1 MKQRDLLLAGL
12 LLLGGS
18 VFAQNAPDLTNPNSA
33 KQVFFQGFEDD
44 WNTWSTTEVDRI
56 TQLEYWDKSGDHEG
70 NDMKPWEDG
79 WTKISQKRDSL
90 MILYNGV
97 VIIDDAEK
105 KKSIKNANGDAN
117 KIELWGEESYDPATI
132 IEDNDPNSDRAKNL
146 ALFGED
152 GQTHYFKFT
161 SDTIKTKPDN
171 TQSYTNNL
179 SARYRRNLFV
189 RLKPG
194 DIEENSSYRLTFYV
208 KAKKLPG
215 HSDPVT
221 GIPYNATPTIYAD
234 VMRGY
239 FHNDVAFSM
248 GYLSNNKDTNPY
260 GYDTKFE
267 YTKNDFFADG
277 DWDNW
282 EKVTFMTYYT
292 TDSIADYFVFKSGYW
307 WAGDSSWTWSKSVN
321 PTKDKAEP
329 YDLNYIVQPD
339 KFFVRLGFASDYT
352 EFSIDN
358 MSLTKSWIGG
368 CEYYQDK
375 MRVDFGYKTNLG
387 QLVAEEY
394 ERTGIKQLAL
404 PEENF
409 TVWAQKKSDDS
420 WVKMP
425 LRYGEYHGDGY
436 LYLFTKIVND
446 VPLTFDT
453 NIYKQFLVEFKNP
466 TDNPKLALK
475 YTDTPFPMGN
485 KASWIKK
492 GKYVPDF
499 VNEIAVPNPSPS
511 IWAGIYSI
519 DDLPPVVVEGYE
531 DGEFGLSA
539 TSSIKYKFQRNVI
552 LNDPN
557 VERRLQAT
565 VDGVVWNVAYDGNDK
580 TTLVISNPSGQKL
593 AEGDHLIKIVNVYG
607 EGTERGDDVKRNF
620 NISTMKRE
628 LPALTEVWTSQ
639 FTDPANGTKKQPI
652 GTGNF
657 HKGNKWAVGT
667 GNNDPQSARLYLY
680 STPEHIPALCNL
692 TPYGGTGNTASL
704 YLGYS
709 DGYKITLPAGNFS
722 VNFNVAGVNTNKWLK
737 VYVYKHDAQPYN
749 VLPAKKLLIGEMTTA
764 NYTPEAPM
772 KDANRVAEIEPLLQ
786 AVSYGFT
793 VEDPGDYIVEIE
805 TQQALSVWESYQY
818 GGYTGILFSEVI
830 IYQSPLPYAPIKSL
844 NAAVDNAKARIEQI
858 KDNLDMY
865 GGTLYERVRQ
875 LVKYYDYDPEGEFS
889 TSYKGNYPTM
899 ISLWN
904 QGINDLNDL
913 SIKMV
918 QRKDTID
925 ALIKKIDDANAKLSS
940 LEGDYMTLDAVAKL
954 QAKLDSAGSSY
965 SVPDSS
971 GENIDEF
978 TKRIDAAITAIDDRV
993 KVMDALKDAIT
1004 AADKAIDNA
1013 ISTDIP
1019 EYKNLN
1025 DTLAEAKQVNLITA
1039 KDAALTAETEKL
1051 TRATV
1056 RLTSLTELLNAETAR
1071 LKGLRKLARDYAA
1084 DEVNFWALNNFVD
1097 TATTDNDEI
1106 AEIYKVAIKKKVYE
1120 LAATDPTVFDGGTLF
1135 TPFIKNYNLL
1145 ATINGPIKDWTK
1157 YKLATGDDRK
1167 QADLKAK
1174 NNPGST
1180 IMKIQHNY
1188 GKDYV
1193 GKNCWVLMY
1202 DSAYADVF
1210 PGWTV
1215 ESFVVNEFDSERS
1228 NKHSVVTPDPSATEA
1243 ATFQYKYLS
1252 SGLTRFDGA
1261 LSLDWGSKA
1270 ELKGALE
1277 GLPAGLYALG
1287 VRLNNIDANAAES
1300 KTILTTTVSDE
1311 NGDPFVQ
1318 FKEQTTDGTGV
1329 DLFVDSIVVLDGKM
1343 SIELLLQ
1350 SNDGRSQADNFFL
1363 EYISPLDETQ
1373 YDVSYADSI
1382 DVLEEKLD
1390 NMIKTRKTLV
1400 NTPKAAAAS
1409 VEYYT
1414 VGGQK
1419 LVAPRRG
1426 EIIIRKTTQSNGKV
1440 VVEKIMLK

>member
-44 WNTWSTTEVDRI
+44 WNTWTTTEVDRI
-56 TQLEYWDKSGDHEG
+56 TQLEYWDKEG
-70 NDMKPWEDG
+70 TTENNSMTPWNDG

-97 VIIDDAEK
+97 VIIDDGEK
-105 KKSIKNANGDAN
+105 KKSIRKNNNDPDKA
-117 KIELWGEESYDPATI
+117 EYWGEEAYDPATI
-132 IEDNDPNSDRAKNL
+132 VLENDANSKRAQDL

-161 SDTIKTKPDN
+161 SDSLVRTGGGSNLSTDG
-171 TQSYTNNL
+171 L

-189 RLKPG
+189 RLTPG
-194 DIEENSSYRLTFYV
+194 AIEENSSYRLTFYV
-208 KAKKLPG
+208 KAKKLAN
-215 HSDPVT
+215 HVDPVT
-221 GIPYNATPTIYAD
+221 GIPQKCVPTIYAD

-239 FHNDVAFSM
+239 FHNEKPFSM
-248 GYLSNNKDTNPY
+248 GYISNSNDHPY
-260 GYDTKFE
+260 EYSNAFE

-277 DWDNW
+277 DWENW

-292 TDSIADYFVFKSGYW
+292 TDSIADYFVFKDGYW
-307 WAGDSSWTWSKSVN
+307 WASDTSWTWFKSKN
-321 PTKDKAEP
+321 PTKGKDKP

-339 KFFVRLGFASDYT
+339 KFFVRIGFASDHT

-358 MSLTKSWIGG
+358 LSLTKSWIGG

-375 MRVDFGYKTNLG
+375 MRIDFGYKTNLG

-394 ERTGIKQLAL
+394 ARSGIKQLAL

-409 TVWAQKKSDDS
+409 AVWAQKKSDDS

-475 YTDTPFPMGN
+475 YTDPPFPMGN
-485 KASWIKK
+485 KAGWIKK

-531 DGEFGLSA
+531 DGEFGLTA
-539 TSSIKYKFQRNVI
+539 TSSIKYKFQRKVI

-565 VDGVVWNVAYDGNDK
+565 VDGVVWNVAYDGNDQ
-580 TTLVISNPSGQKL
+580 TTLVITNPSGQKL

-628 LPALTEVWTSQ
+628 LPALTEVWEAKFYD
-639 FTDPANGTKKQPI
+639 FTLNSGNSGELMPVGTAS
-652 GTGNF
+652 F
-657 HKGNKWAVGT
+657 HKGNTWEVGDGVT
-667 GNNDPQSARLYLY
+667 KLNAARLYEYDLGQEN
-680 STPEHIPALCNL
+680 THPALLCL
-692 TPYGGTGNTASL
+692 SARGNTSNPASL
-704 YLGYS
+704 YLGYG
-709 DGYKITLPAGNFS
+709 DGYKIHLEPGNYT
-722 VNFNVAGVNTNKWLK
+722 VNFDVVGCNKTRWLK
-737 VYVYKHDAQPYN
+737 VYVYEHAAQPYN
-749 VLPAKKLLIGEMTTA
+749 VIESKKKLIGEMTTA
-764 NYTPEAPM
+764 NFIAEALRND
-772 KDANRVAEIEPLLQ
+772 KSKIGEIEPNLQ
-786 AVSYGFT
+786 AVSYGFIISET
-793 VEDPGDYIVEIE
+793 ADYIIEIKVQE
-805 TQQALSVWESYQY
+805 GTGSGWWGENPYSGIMLSNV
-818 GGYTGILFSEVI
+818 TVDRA
-830 IYQSPLPYAPIKSL
+830 PLPYAPIKSL
-844 NAAVDNAKARIEQI
+844 NAAVDNAKNRIEQV

-865 GGTLYERVRQ
+865 GGRLYETVRQ
-875 LVKYYDYDPEGEFS
+875 KIKYYDYDPEGEFS

-899 ISLWN
+899 VSLWN
-904 QGINDLNDL
+904 QGINDLNEL
-913 SIKMV
+913 SIAMV

-925 ALIKKIDDANAKLSS
+925 KLIQKIEDANTKLST
-940 LEGDYMTLDAVAKL
+940 LDGDYLALGVVAKL
-954 QAKLDSAGSSY
+954 QAKLDSAASSSY

-971 GENIDEF
+971 GESIGDL
-978 TKRIDAAITAIDDRV
+978 TDRINAAITAIDDRV

-1004 AADKAIDNA
+1004 EADKAIDNA
-1013 ISTDIP
+1013 VSTDIA
-1019 EYKNLN
+1019 EYKNLS
-1025 DTLAEAKQVNLITA
+1025 DTIAEAKQVNIITS
-1039 KDAALTAETEKL
+1039 KDADLKAETEKL
-1051 TRATV
+1051 KRNTV
-1056 RLTSLTELLNAETAR
+1056 RLTSLSEKLDAQVAR
-1071 LKGLRKLARDYAA
+1071 LRGLRKLALDYGI

-1097 TATTDNDEI
+1097 TTTTDNDEI
-1106 AEIYKVAIKKKVYE
+1106 AEIYKTAIKKRVYE
-1120 LAATDPTVFDGGTLF
+1120 LAATDPTVFDGGTQF
-1135 TPFIKNYNLL
+1135 TPFIKNY
-1145 ATINGPIKDWTK
+1145 
-1157 YKLATGDDRK
+1157 KLF
-1167 QADLKAK
+1167 
-1174 NNPGST
+1174 
-1180 IMKIQHNY
+1180 
-1188 GKDYV
+1188 
-1193 GKNCWVLMY
+1193 
-1202 DSAYADVF
+1202 ADVEGVEDRYDDAKSDGKILPTKNSQPNDYF
-1210 PGWTV
+1210 KATASGKLIRGTHQYDNNKAIYILVIEEAYKENVYPGWTV
-1215 ESFVVNEFDSERS
+1215 
-1228 NKHSVVTPDPSATEA
+1228 KSVDKGSGNHCMASPDDTGDYPHLSADVY
-1243 ATFQYKYLS
+1243 Q
-1252 SGLTRFDGA
+1252 FDGRLA
-1261 LSLDWGSKA
+1261 VDWNSKA
-1270 ELKGALE
+1270 EITATLSN
-1277 GLPAGLYALG
+1277 LPAGLYAIG
-1287 VRLNNIDANAAES
+1287 AEIRTNS
-1300 KTILTTTVSDE
+1300 GNS
-1311 NGDPFVQ
+1311 
-1318 FKEQTTDGTGV
+1318 
-1329 DLFVDSIVVLDGKM
+1329 
-1343 SIELLLQ
+1343 Q
-1350 SNDGRSQADNFFL
+1350 SNDITIKAVTEGTTKDTTETHTAVGTKLVMLDSVPVLSGTIDTLLLSLDSHSGPAFADNFYL
-1363 EYISPLDETQ
+1363 EYISPLDETV

-1382 DVLEEKLD
+1382 DALGEKLD

-1440 VVEKIMLK
+1440 VVEKVILK

>member
-56 TQLEYWDKSGDHEG
+56 TQLEYWDKSGTDE
-70 NDMKPWEDG
+70 NSTMKPWDDG

-105 KKSIKNANGDAN
+105 KKSIKNAKGDVN

-132 IEDNDPNSDRAKNL
+132 IEENDPNSKRAQDL

-152 GQTHYFKFT
+152 GQSHYFKFT

-208 KAKKLPG
+208 KAKKIDG

-221 GIPYNATPTIYAD
+221 GIPYNSKPTIYAD

-248 GYLSNNKDTNPY
+248 GYLDNNKDTNPY
-260 GYDTKFE
+260 GYTDKFE

-307 WAGDSSWTWSKSVN
+307 WAGDSSWIWTKDKN

-387 QLVAEEY
+387 DLVAEEY
-394 ERTGIKQLAL
+394 ARSGIKQLAL

-453 NIYKQFLVEFKNP
+453 NIYKKFLVEFKNP

-475 YTDTPFPMGN
+475 YTDRPFPMGN
-485 KASWIKK
+485 NASWIKK

-499 VNEIAVPNPSPS
+499 VNEIAVPNPTAS
-511 IWAGIYSI
+511 IWKGVYSI

-531 DGEFGLSA
+531 DGEFGLPA
-539 TSSIKYKFQRNVI
+539 TSSIKYKFQRKVI

-565 VDGVVWNVAYDGNDK
+565 VDGVVWNVAYDGNDQ
-580 TTLVISNPSGQKL
+580 TTLVISNPSGQKI

-620 NISTMKRE
+620 NVSTMKRE
-628 LPALTEVWTSQ
+628 LPVLTEVW
-639 FTDPANGTKKQPI
+639 DANFSDVENEKGKQPK
-652 GTGNF
+652 GTGAFYRGAN
-657 HKGNKWAVGT
+657 WSVGDGT
-667 GNNDPQSARLYLY
+667 NTNASVELYRY
-680 STPEHIPALCNL
+680 TSSNPAHAALCELDADNSQS
-692 TPYGGTGNTASL
+692 NTAHL

-709 DGYKITLPAGNFS
+709 DGYKINLTPGNYS
-722 VNFNVAGVNTNKWLK
+722 VNFDVTGLRNNKWIK
-737 VYVYKHDAQPYN
+737 VYVYKHAAQPYN
-749 VLPAKKLLIGEMTTA
+749 VLSGNKMDLGQVTTT
-764 NYTPEAPM
+764 NYVSGT
-772 KDANRVAEIEPLLQ
+772 VAGTDNIAAIEQKLQ
-786 AVSYGFT
+786 AVSFGFT
-793 VEDPGDYIVEIE
+793 IEETADYIVEIE
-805 TQQALSVWESYQY
+805 TQGALSGWEQ
-818 GGYTGILFSEVI
+818 YTGTTGVLFSNVTI
-830 IYQSPLPYAPIKSL
+830 LQSPLPYAPIKSL
-844 NAAVDNAKARIEQI
+844 NAAVDNAKTRIEQI

-875 LVKYYDYDPEGEFS
+875 LVKYYDYDPEGDFS
-889 TSYKGNYPTM
+889 KSYNNNYPTK

-925 ALIKKIDDANAKLSS
+925 ALIKKIEDANNKLST
-940 LEGDYMTLDAVAKL
+940 LDGDYLALAAVEKL

-965 SVPDSS
+965 NVPDSS

-1004 AADKAIDNA
+1004 EADKAIANA

-1019 EYKNLN
+1019 EYKDLN
-1025 DTLAEAKQVNLITA
+1025 DTLAEANQVNLITA

-1071 LKGLRKLARDYAA
+1071 LKGLRKLSRDYGA

-1120 LAATDPTVFDGGTLF
+1120 LAATDPTVFDGGTEF

-1228 NKHSVVTPDPSATEA
+1228 NKHSVVTPDPSATEG

-1440 VVEKIMLK
+1440 VVEKVILK